1 MAKNPDTDAI
11 LLFAHGSRVADLK
24 DELAGQIGL
33 IKEMSG
39 YRIVEMSFLEITE
52 PDMMGGVKKCVEQGA
67 KKIRI
72 VPYLLNLGNHVR
84 RDLPE
89 KVKEVQEAFP
99 GIEISVSRHLG
110 IDPLL
115 AELVIKRAERG

>member
-1 MAKNPDTDAI
+1 MKNLDTDAI
-11 LLFAHGSRVADLK
+11 LLFAHGSRVPDLR
-24 DELAGQIGL
+24 DELAQQIQL
-33 IKEMSG
+33 IREISG

-52 PDMMGGVKKCVEQGA
+52 PDMMGGAKRCVEQGA
-67 KKIRI
+67 RKIRI
-72 VPYLLNLGNHVR
+72 VPYLLNMGNHVR

-99 GIEISVSRHLG
+99 GVEITVSRHLG
-110 IDPLL
+110 VDPLL

>member
-1 MAKNPDTDAI
+1 MKNSETDAI

-24 DELAGQIGL
+24 DELAAQIEL
-33 IKEMSG
+33 VKEMSG

-52 PDMMGGVKKCVEQGA
+52 PDMMGGVRKCVEQGA
-67 KKIRI
+67 RKIRI
-72 VPYLLNLGNHVR
+72 VPYLLNMGNHVR

-89 KVKEVQEAFP
+89 KVKEVQAAFP

-110 IDPLL
+110 VDPLL